1 MRFGSPWVGGF
12 EGRAMVPQGFWDPL
26 ITNFQR
32 QPHTT
37 AHRPPEHLVTPCAQS
52 AVADNKVSIKRYL

>member
-1 MRFGSPWVGGF
+1 MMKKMRLGGPWGGGGF
-12 EGRAMVPQGFWDPL
+12 DGRATVPRGSWDPL

-37 AHRPPEHLVTPCAQS
+37 AHRPQEHLVTPCAQS
-52 AVADNKVSIKRYL
+52 AVADIVL